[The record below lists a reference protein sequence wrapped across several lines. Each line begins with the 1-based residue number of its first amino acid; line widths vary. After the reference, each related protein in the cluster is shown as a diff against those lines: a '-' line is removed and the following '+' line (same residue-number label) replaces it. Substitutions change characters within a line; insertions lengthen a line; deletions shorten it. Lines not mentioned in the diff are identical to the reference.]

1 MGSILKQRNF
11 FVTKTY
17 ELTDRSLK
25 IRLSTFF
32 SLIEEEIS
40 FEEITHRIVRK
51 KLPNFLVAIPAV
63 ILLICTIITLYSHFF
78 DVKGSGIDDIAVY
91 SVLLLIFSGL
101 TVFTYE
107 NEIKIMLA
115 NGKYLSFYPKS
126 PNEKEVND
134 FLAKMKVD
142 QKAYLLRSY
151 AKSDPYLSTEQLANN
166 IKWLWD
172 RKIIDNDE
180 LDDLRNKLLPK
191 PNGGGSSVGFTFNP
205 TNN

>member
-25 IRLSTFF
+25 LRISTFF
-32 SLIEEEIS
+32 SLIEEEIA
-40 FEEITHRIVRK
+40 FEEITHRILRK
-51 KLPNFLVAIPAV
+51 KLPNFFTAIPAV
-63 ILLICTIITLYSHFF
+63 IFFICTVLTLYSHFF
-78 DVKGSGIDDIAVY
+78 EINGSGIDDVAVY
-91 SVLLLIFSGL
+91 AVLLLIFSGL

-115 NGKYLSFYPKS
+115 NGKYISFYPKS
-126 PNEKEVND
+126 PTEKEVNS
-134 FLAKMKVD
+134 FLETMKVD
-142 QKAYLLRSY
+142 QKTYLLRSY
-151 AKSDPYLSTEQLANN
+151 AKSDSYLSPEQLANN

-172 RKIIDNDE
+172 RKIIDNNE